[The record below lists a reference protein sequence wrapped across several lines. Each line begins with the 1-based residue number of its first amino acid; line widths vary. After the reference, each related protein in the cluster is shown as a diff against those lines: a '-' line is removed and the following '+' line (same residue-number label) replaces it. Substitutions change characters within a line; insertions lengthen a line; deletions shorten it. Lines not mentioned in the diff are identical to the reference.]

1 MRTTTALIFT
11 LLFTFLATTA
21 SADSFTALAAPYPPY
36 SVSKGLTVKG
46 VSVAALNAIM
56 EMCGTPLSD
65 RSYKL
70 TPWAYAY
77 ECAARTPRQI
87 IVNAKR
93 TPVTEPL
100 YKWVGP
106 VMNSKIVLIGRR
118 KDNLVIP
125 FKSDLKKYRIAAVRW
140 SRPEKALLEGGFAKT
155 ELKRTPTHVKSL
167 RMLGNG
173 EVDLFATNERGAP
186 SLFEGLGMAL
196 DEFVIYHVYEE
207 EPLYFAFSRDTD
219 DRLISRLNK
228 ALEEFKSK
236 NGAGQSRFGLTMSA
250 NALSMK

>member
-1 MRTTTALIFT
+1 MRITTALIFI
-11 LLFTFLATTA
+11 LLFSFFATSA
-21 SADSFTALAAPYPPY
+21 AADSFTALAAPYPPY

-46 VSVAALNAIM
+46 VSVSALNAIM

-106 VMNSKIVLIGRR
+106 VMNSRIVLIGRR
-118 KDNLVIP
+118 KDSLIIP

-140 SRPEKALLEGGFAKT
+140 SRPEKTLLEGGFTKA
-155 ELKRTPTHVKSL
+155 ELERTPTHVKSL
-167 RMLGNG
+167 RMLNRG

-186 SLFEGLGMAL
+186 SLFEGLGL
-196 DEFVIYHVYEE
+196 DLDDFVICHVYEE

-219 DRLISRLNK
+219 DGLIVRLNK
-228 ALEEFKSK
+228 ALRTLKSK
-236 NGAGQSRFGLTMSA
+236 GGSGQSRFDRMMSA
-250 NALSMK
+250 NSLSMK